1 MNKNFLIG
9 LAAVAAAGYYFLM
22 GKKQAV
28 ENLEIK
34 PIDIAINSQKTNLLK
49 LVFNLKL
56 KLTNPGNFSV
66 KVNNIDVDVLVNNR
80 AISDFQKLLPVT
92 IAPKQTETVILEIT
106 VQNLAVIETV
116 LNILADQQNITAGVK
131 GVVSTDLGIVNIDYV
146 KTI

>member
-9 LAAVAAAGYYFLM
+9 IAAVAAAGYYFLM

-56 KLTNPGNFSV
+56 KLTNPSNFSV

-80 AISDFQKLLPVT
+80 VISDFQKLLPVT

-131 GVVSTDLGIVNIDYV
+131 GVVSTDLGVVNIDYV
-146 KTI
+146 KSI